1 MIKLPFAGALLG
13 LSLYY
18 AWMQAADFWRTP
30 TVQTS
35 EGGVRITCL
44 ADAPFLLSALITSDG
59 TSAVLKPPRTGLQ
72 GSIQLTATELARLPW
87 RDREGRPIPMPSLTH
102 VRALFLPTGS

>member
-1 MIKLPFAGALLG
+1 MIKLPFAGAFLG

-18 AWMQAADFWRTP
+18 AWMRAGDFWRTP
-30 TVQTS
+30 TVQAS
-35 EGGVRITCL
+35 KGGLRITCL

-59 TSAVLKPPRTGLQ
+59 TSAVVQPPRTGLQ
-72 GSIQLTATELARLPW
+72 GSVLLTAAELARLPW
-87 RDREGRPIPMPSLTH
+87 RDRAGRPVPMPPLTH